1 MRNSTNSKLGSI
13 LMALLASAPAWADS
27 MTLRW
32 SELSPVIVNRTVS
45 LKLADGTQIRGKA
58 IEVEPQQLVLKV
70 RKIGRQSIP
79 RSQITTLD
87 VSRPTVRWRI
97 VGTLAGAAAGVPL
110 GVVAAIEKDGI
121 FSKSNGGTAIG
132 FVVIAAVTAGGFLL
146 GWAADRRTTTIIMAS
161 ETSTGG
167 LL

>member
-1 MRNSTNSKLGSI
+1 MRNSTSSKLGSI
-13 LMALLASAPAWADS
+13 FMVLLVAAPAWADS
-27 MTLRW
+27 MTLHW

-58 IEVEPQQLVLKV
+58 IELAPQQLVLKV
-70 RKIGRQSIP
+70 HKIGRQSIP

-97 VGTLAGAAAGVPL
+97 VGTAAGAAAGIPL

-121 FSKSNGGTAIG
+121 FSRSNGGTAIE
-132 FVVIAAVTAGGFLL
+132 FVVIAAATAGGFLL
-146 GWAADRRTTTIIMAS
+146 GWAADRRKTTIIMAA

-167 LL
+167 LP